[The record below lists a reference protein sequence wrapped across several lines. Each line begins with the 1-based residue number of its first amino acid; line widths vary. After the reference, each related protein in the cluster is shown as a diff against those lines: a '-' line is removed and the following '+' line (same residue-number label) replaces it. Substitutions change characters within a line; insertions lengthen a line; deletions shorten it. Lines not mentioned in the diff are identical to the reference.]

1 MSLIKKELT
10 EKSGYTIEF
19 SVSAEVYAKAEFAAY
34 KKNVGKINVPGF
46 RKGKAPKGI
55 IFEDAI
61 NECIPEAFEA
71 AIKESGLEIV
81 GSPSFDIVSRDGD
94 IVLKAV
100 GFVKPEASIDGYK
113 GIEVEK
119 QVDEVK
125 DADVELEVE
134 NARKRN
140 ARTIDVTDRA
150 CAMGDIANIDYEGS
164 VDGVPFEGG
173 KATGHDLKLG
183 SGSFIPGFEEQVAGK
198 NIGDEFDVNVTF
210 PAEYHAKELAGKAAV
225 FKCKLNA
232 IKFEELPALDDEFA
246 KDVSEFDT
254 LDEYKADIKAKMV
267 KRNEDKAESAV
278 ENAIAEALIEKLV
291 CEIPEPMFQDET
303 ENLVRDYDNRL
314 RQNGLDLG
322 TYFKYTGLTLDALRA
337 QMRPQAEKSVKIR
350 LALEKIASLEA
361 LTVADEDIEAE
372 YKRMSE
378 TYNVPLDEVKRLINA
393 EDLKKDLLVGNA
405 MKLVRE
411 NAVIT
416 AAKKKPAAKKPAAK
430 KTAAKAEGE
439 AEAPAKK
446 PAAKKTTAKKA
457 EGEAEAPAKKP
468 AAKKTTAKKA
478 TADAEAPAKKPAA
491 KKTTAKKAEAGA
503 EAPAKK
509 PAAKK
514 TTAKKA
520 SE

>member
-1 MSLIKKELT
+1 M
-10 EKSGYTIEF
+10 
-19 SVSAEVYAKAEFAAY
+19 
-34 KKNVGKINVPGF
+34 
-46 RKGKAPKGI
+46 
-55 IFEDAI
+55 
-61 NECIPEAFEA
+61 
-71 AIKESGLEIV
+71 
-81 GSPSFDIVSRDGD
+81 
-94 IVLKAV
+94 LKAV
-100 GFVKPEASIDGYK
+100 GFFKPEASIDGYK

-119 QVDEVK
+119 NVEAVK
-125 DADVELEVE
+125 DADVDLEVE

-140 ARTIDVTDRA
+140 ARTIEVTDRA

-173 KATGHDLKLG
+173 KASGYDLKLG

-198 NIGDEFDVNVTF
+198 NVGDEFDVNVTF
-210 PAEYHAKELAGKAAV
+210 PTEYHAKELAGKAAV

-232 IKFEELPALDDEFA
+232 VKFEELPALDDEFA

-267 KRNEDKAESAV
+267 KRNEDKAEGAV

-291 CEIPEPMFQDET
+291 CEIPEPMFEEET

-361 LTVADEDIEAE
+361 LTVSDDEIEAE

-378 TYNVPLDEVKRLINA
+378 AYNVALEEVKRLIHTD
-393 EDLKKDLLVGNA
+393 DLKKDILVGNA

-416 AAKKKPAAKKPAAK
+416 AAKKKPAAKK
-430 KTAAKAEGE
+430 TATKKAEGEAE

-457 EGEAEAPAKKP
+457 EGEA
-468 AAKKTTAKKA
+468 
-478 TADAEAPAKKPAA
+478 AEAPAKKPV
-491 KKTTAKKAEAGA
+491 
-503 EAPAKK
+503 
-509 PAAKK
+509 AKK